1 MHVALLQATGWI
13 SLEVPEQGKA
23 MMQEGFRETEG
34 GTMSV
39 MKIQQK
45 LQLIG
50 QTSVKATERVQE
62 KQERDSCLGH
72 GKGQL
77 RVKPCS

>member
-34 GTMSV
+34 GKMSV
-39 MKIQQK
+39 MK